1 MDVRELVK
9 PKMNPNIPQ
18 ISPGDTVKVSLKT
31 KEGDKERLQNFQGV
45 VIKMRKGVDGGSFT
59 VRRVSYGIGVE
70 RTFPFQ
76 SPSVQNVEV
85 LRHGKV
91 RRAKLYYIRRL
102 SVKQARLK
110 ERRERAI
117 EQTIPQEEQ
126 AMPKI
131 EQATSP
137 KKQAVSQ
144 EERATSPKKQ
154 AVSQEERAT
163 SPKKQAVSQEEQAAP
178 QEGQAIPQ
186 KEQAVSQEEQ
196 ATPQEEQTSE

>member
-31 KEGDKERLQNFQGV
+31 REGDKERLQNFQGV

-117 EQTIPQEEQ
+117 EQTVPQEEQ
-126 AMPKI
+126 AMPK
-131 EQATSP
+131 
-137 KKQAVSQ
+137 V
-144 EERATSPKKQ
+144 ERATSQ
-154 AVSQEERAT
+154 
-163 SPKKQAVSQEEQAAP
+163 KKQAVSQEEQA
-178 QEGQAIPQ
+178 
-186 KEQAVSQEEQ
+186 
-196 ATPQEEQTSE
+196 TPKEEQTSE

>member
-31 KEGDKERLQNFQGV
+31 REGDKERLQNFQGV

-117 EQTIPQEEQ
+117 EPTVPQEEQ

-131 EQATSP
+131 E
-137 KKQAVSQ
+137 
-144 EERATSPKKQ
+144 RATSQKKQ
-154 AVSQEERAT
+154 T
-163 SPKKQAVSQEEQAAP
+163 
-178 QEGQAIPQ
+178 
-186 KEQAVSQEEQ
+186 VSQEEQ
-196 ATPQEEQTSE
+196 ATPKEEQTSE

>member
-31 KEGDKERLQNFQGV
+31 REGDKERLQNFQGV

-110 ERRERAI
+110 ERRERVI
-117 EQTIPQEEQ
+117 EQTVPQEEQ

-131 EQATSP
+131 E
-137 KKQAVSQ
+137 
-144 EERATSPKKQ
+144 RATSQ
-154 AVSQEERAT
+154 
-163 SPKKQAVSQEEQAAP
+163 KKQAVSQEEQA
-178 QEGQAIPQ
+178 
-186 KEQAVSQEEQ
+186 
-196 ATPQEEQTSE
+196 TPKEEQTSE

>member
-31 KEGDKERLQNFQGV
+31 REGDKERLQNFQGV
-45 VIKMRKGVDGGSFT
+45 VIKMRKGVDCGSFT

-144 EERATSPKKQ
+144 EE
-154 AVSQEERAT
+154 
-163 SPKKQAVSQEEQAAP
+163 
-178 QEGQAIPQ
+178 
-186 KEQAVSQEEQ
+186 Q
-196 ATPQEEQTSE
+196 ATPKEEQTSE

>member
-31 KEGDKERLQNFQGV
+31 REGDKERLQNFQGV

-117 EQTIPQEEQ
+117 EQTVPQEEQ
-126 AMPKI
+126 SMPKI
-131 EQATSP
+131 E
-137 KKQAVSQ
+137 
-144 EERATSPKKQ
+144 RATSQ
-154 AVSQEERAT
+154 
-163 SPKKQAVSQEEQAAP
+163 KKQAVSQEEQA
-178 QEGQAIPQ
+178 
-186 KEQAVSQEEQ
+186 
-196 ATPQEEQTSE
+196 TPKEEQTSE

>member
-1 MDVRELVK
+1 
-9 PKMNPNIPQ
+9 MNPNIPQ

-31 KEGDKERLQNFQGV
+31 REGDKERLQNFQGV

-110 ERRERAI
+110 ERRERVM
-117 EQTIPQEEQ
+117 EPTVPQEEQ
-126 AMPKI
+126 AMPKL
-131 EQATSP
+131 
-137 KKQAVSQ
+137 
-144 EERATSPKKQ
+144 ERATSQ
-154 AVSQEERAT
+154 
-163 SPKKQAVSQEEQAAP
+163 KKQAVSQEEQA
-178 QEGQAIPQ
+178 
-186 KEQAVSQEEQ
+186 
-196 ATPQEEQTSE
+196 TPKEEQTSE